1 MFSHKFLKYIS
12 SAQYRKLDAQEMFA
26 ASVQAVI
33 ENICGRGIKGGGRDS
48 ARHTPSEWSGRR
60 STFQA
65 SSFSELPSASWSNTP
80 HPRRNAVRLHVNPK
94 FNAH

>member
-1 MFSHKFLKYIS
+1 
-12 SAQYRKLDAQEMFA
+12 MFA

-33 ENICGRGIKGGGRDS
+33 ENMCARGIKGGGGDS
-48 ARHTPSEWSGRR
+48 ASHAPLEWRGKG

-65 SSFSELPSASWSNTP
+65 SSFSKSFHVQGPTP
-80 HPRRNAVRLHVNPK
+80 HINLRMNAVRLHVNPK